1 MHSEPPPEFNATLRH
16 LATRLKKIH
25 LLGGFYLTPDFF
37 CPMPWDSSPPPVWN
51 IEEVVI
57 QAHPGCTHKVET
69 TNTMG
74 TIGDRDEKK
83 YVQLADAVMRAMLE
97 MPKLRLL
104 SIQFYVQAT
113 ERLEMGVIPRPSGEG
128 SGFGSA
134 GYYYFDMSEWL
145 GGDNLADLETMRLL
159 KRRESFYRPAD
170 GYWKEEV
177 EEEDEE
183 VAWNPSGE
191 WRENWLAFKRRVVAM
206 VSKERSRSGGGG
218 GRC

>member
-1 MHSEPPPEFNATLRH
+1 
-16 LATRLKKIH
+16 
-25 LLGGFYLTPDFF
+25 
-37 CPMPWDSSPPPVWN
+37 MPWDSSPPPVWN

-113 ERLEMGVIPRPSGEG
+113 ERLEKGVIPKPGGEG

-145 GGDNLADLETMRLL
+145 GDNNSADLKTMRMR
-159 KRRESFYRPAD
+159 KRREGLYRPAD
-170 GYWKEEV
+170 GYWREEV
-177 EEEDEE
+177 EEQEQE
-183 VAWNPSGE
+183 AWMPSGE
-191 WRENWLAFKRRVVAM
+191 WRENWLGFKQRVMAT
-206 VSKERSRSGGGG
+206 VSKELSRGGSGGSSGGGG
-218 GRC
+218 G